1 MKIMKKLQFASD
13 YQEGAHPN
21 IINRLVQTNMDQ
33 TPGYGTDAICASAR
47 KRIQEACQCDAS
59 VYFLSGGTQ
68 TNATIIGAILSSYQ
82 GVIAPTSGHVSVH
95 EAGAIEFG
103 GHKVLSIPSTLGK
116 ITAQQIEQYMQDF
129 EHDLNH
135 EHMVMPGMVYLSQ
148 PTEYGTLYSKAE
160 LSAIYSVCKKYSMP
174 LYIDGARLAYA
185 LASQQNDISL
195 PELAQ
200 LCDIFYIGG
209 TKCGALIGEA
219 VVMPNPH
226 LIPHFFT
233 ILKQKGAL
241 LAKGRLLG
249 IQFDELFKD
258 NLYMHIGDTAIQ
270 YAQKITQTLKENGYP
285 LYLETV
291 TNQIFFYVDQPLL
304 DRLSENV
311 DLSFWEKA
319 DETHSIVR
327 IAISWATQQK
337 DVDAL
342 CNLLKEIKH
351 DS

>member
-13 YQEGAHPN
+13 YQEGAHPH
-21 IINRLVQTNMDQ
+21 IIQRLVQTNMDQ

-47 KRIQEACQCDAS
+47 KRIQAACRSNADI
-59 VYFLSGGTQ
+59 YFLSGGTQ
-68 TNATIIGAILSSYQ
+68 TNATIISALLPSYQ
-82 GVIAPTSGHVSVH
+82 GVIAPDSGHIHVH
-95 EAGAIEFG
+95 EAGAIEYG
-103 GHKVLSIPSTLGK
+103 GHKVLPIPSTWGK
-116 ITAQQIEQYMQDF
+116 ITAKQIEQYIQNY
-129 EHDLNH
+129 EQDLNH
-135 EHMVMPGMVYLSQ
+135 EHMIMPGMVYLSQ
-148 PTEYGTLYSKAE
+148 PTEFGTLYSKEE
-160 LSAIYSVCKKYSMP
+160 LSKIYAICKKYHLP

-185 LASQQNDISL
+185 LASKQNDISL

-219 VVMPNPH
+219 VVIPH
-226 LIPHFFT
+226 PFLIPHFFT

-258 NLYMHIGDTAIQ
+258 DLYLRIGHEADV
-270 YAQKITQTLKENGYP
+270 YAQQITDTLKTNGYS
-285 LYLETV
+285 LYLETP
-291 TNQIFFYVDQPLL
+291 TNQIFFLVDNNLW
-304 DRLSENV
+304 DRLSQKVN
-311 DLSFWEKA
+311 LSFWEKV
-319 DETHSIVR
+319 DETHCIAR
-327 IAISWATQQK
+327 IATSWATQQK

>member
-1 MKIMKKLQFASD
+1 MKKLQFVSD

-129 EHDLNH
+129 EHNLNH

-258 NLYMHIGDTAIQ
+258 DLYLRIGHEADV
-270 YAQKITQTLKENGYP
+270 YAQQITDTLKTNGYS
-285 LYLETV
+285 LYLETP
-291 TNQIFFYVDQPLL
+291 TNQIFFLVDNNLW
-304 DRLSENV
+304 DRLSQKVN
-311 DLSFWEKA
+311 LSFWEKV
-319 DETHSIVR
+319 DETNCIAR
-327 IAISWATQQK
+327 IATSWATQQK